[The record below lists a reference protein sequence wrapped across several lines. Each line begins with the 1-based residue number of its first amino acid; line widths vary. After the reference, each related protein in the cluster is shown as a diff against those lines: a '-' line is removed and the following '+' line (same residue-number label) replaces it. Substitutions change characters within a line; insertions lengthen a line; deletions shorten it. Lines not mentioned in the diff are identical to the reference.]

1 MRRTVHFIPTLVLL
15 IMINCQFASA
25 QARYTIKSQK
35 VEVAGTSNIHD
46 WTASVGK
53 LSGSSDFYVE
63 NSTITGIKSA
73 VVDVDANSLAGSK
86 GSIMDKKIKE
96 CFDSEKYP
104 HIKFV
109 LAKINGVQT
118 SGNVSTIN
126 LVGNIT
132 IKTTTVPVE
141 FLVKATTLAN
151 GDIEVRTSKRIRM
164 SDFNLKPPT
173 ALLGTLKTANDVTLN
188 IYFLLR
194 K

>member
-1 MRRTVHFIPTLVLL
+1 MRRTANFIPFLVLFL
-15 IMINCQFASA
+15 TLSIQSTFA
-25 QARYTIKSQK
+25 QVRYTIKSQK
-35 VEVAGTSNIHD
+35 VEIVGTSNIHD

-53 LSGSSDFYVE
+53 LSGTSDFYVE

-96 CFDSEKYP
+96 CFDSESYP
-104 HIKFV
+104 HIRFV
-109 LAKINGVQT
+109 LAKINGVQA

-141 FLVKATTLAN
+141 FMVKATALAN
-151 GDIEVRTSKRIRM
+151 GDIEVRTSKRIKM
-164 SDFNLKPPT
+164 SDFNLKPPK
-173 ALLGTLKTANDVTLN
+173 ALLGTLKTANDVTVN

>member
-1 MRRTVHFIPTLVLL
+1 MRKTFYFTTALVLY
-15 IMINCQFASA
+15 FALCIHPTFS
-25 QARYTIKSQK
+25 QVRYSIKSQK
-35 VEVAGTSNIHD
+35 IEVVGTSNLHD
-46 WTASVGK
+46 WTATVGK
-53 LSGSSDFYVE
+53 LSGTSDFYVE
-63 NSTITGIKSA
+63 NNTITGIKST
-73 VVDVDANSLAGSK
+73 VVDIDANSFAGSK

-96 CFDSEKYP
+96 CFDSESYP

-109 LAKINGVQT
+109 LTKVNGVQT

-141 FLVKATTLAN
+141 FLVKATALAN
-151 GDIEVRTSKRIRM
+151 GDIEVRTSKRIKM
-164 SDFNLKPPT
+164 TDFNLKPPT
-173 ALLGTLKTANDVTLN
+173 ALLGTLKTANDVTVN

>member
-15 IMINCQFASA
+15 IMLSCQFASA
-25 QARYTIKSQK
+25 QVRYTIKSQK
-35 VEVAGTSNIHD
+35 VEVVGTSNIHD
-46 WTASVGK
+46 WTAAVGK

-109 LAKINGVQT
+109 LTKINGVQT